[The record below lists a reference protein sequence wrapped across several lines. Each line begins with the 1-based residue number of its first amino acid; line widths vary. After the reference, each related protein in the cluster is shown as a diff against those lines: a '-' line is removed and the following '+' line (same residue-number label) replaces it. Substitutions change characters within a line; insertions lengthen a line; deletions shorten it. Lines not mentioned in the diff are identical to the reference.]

1 MEKELSLEEK
11 IHILSFYKV
20 DDSILNYLDVCFKNL
35 IIKKTGDFE
44 GNLLELMK
52 NCDLEGWCWQT
63 TESAILFLDDN
74 DYIERGY
81 LKAREN
87 YYHSWICFSYQD
99 KSYVL
104 DSCLNILCEKYLYH
118 MVFEPI
124 LLARVLSLKVKED
137 FLKNLNNKKE
147 LPNHTKYFLKF
158 LNIQKNHEEIF
169 MKHEENVY
177 TSMYRN
183 NTGYETKLESG
194 KIKKL
199 IAHYY
204 ESEI

>member
-11 IHILSFYKV
+11 INILSFYKV
-20 DDSILNYLDVCFKNL
+20 DESVLNYLDFCFKNL
-35 IIKKTGDFE
+35 MIKKTGDFE

-81 LKAREN
+81 LKTKEN

-104 DSCLNILCEKYLYH
+104 DPCLNILCEKYLYH
-118 MVFEPI
+118 RVFEPT
-124 LLARVLSLKVKED
+124 LLARVSSLKVKED
-137 FLKNLNNKKE
+137 FFKNLNNKRE
-147 LPNHTKYFLKF
+147 LSPRAKSFLEF
-158 LNIQKNHEEIF
+158 LNIQKDR
-169 MKHEENVY
+169 EENFMEYEADVHS
-177 TSMYRN
+177 SMYRN
-183 NTGYETKLESG
+183 NTGYEAKLENG